1 MTVAASKSPVKILL
15 LDDHELFR
23 EGLARLIAAEPE
35 FHLVNHCGSI
45 PEAVAVLAEK
55 HIDLILLDIDLG
67 SADGTELLERL
78 PSLHYSGRVLV
89 ITGGVD
95 DARARD
101 LLSRGIAGIFMKH
114 KSPVQLMQSIKH
126 VMEGW
131 TWLDQHHLRLV
142 MQPEPKTER
151 TAHERFTSREKQV
164 LRMVVQG
171 LQNKEIAADL
181 NISESAAKA
190 SMQQLFNKTGVR
202 KRSQLVRVALERY
215 KEEIEEP
222 TQETR

>member
-23 EGLARLIAAEPE
+23 EGLARLIAAEPA
-35 FHLVNHCGSI
+35 FQLVSHCGSI

-55 HIDLILLDIDLG
+55 QIDLILLDIDLG
-67 SADGTELLERL
+67 CAEGTELLPRL
-78 PSLHYSGRVLV
+78 PALHYTGRVLV

-101 LLSRGIAGIFMKH
+101 LLSLGVAGIFLKH
-114 KSPVQLMQSIKH
+114 NSPVQLMQSMKQ

-131 TWLDQHHLRLV
+131 TWIDQHHLRLV
-142 MQPEPKTER
+142 MQPETKTEGA
-151 TAHERFTSREKQV
+151 AHQRFTSREKHV
-164 LRMVVQG
+164 LRLVVQG

-181 NISESAAKA
+181 KISESAAKA
-190 SMQQLFNKTGVR
+190 TMQQLFNKTAVR
-202 KRSQLVRVALERY
+202 TRSQLVRVALERF
-215 KEEIEEP
+215 KKEIEEP